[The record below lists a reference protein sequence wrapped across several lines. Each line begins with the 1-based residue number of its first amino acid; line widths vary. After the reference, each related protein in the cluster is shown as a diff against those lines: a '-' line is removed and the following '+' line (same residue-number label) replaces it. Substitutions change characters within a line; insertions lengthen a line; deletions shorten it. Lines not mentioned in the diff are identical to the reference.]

1 MYSKIYLQKFVK
13 FNSIILYL
21 KPLMPKILKASA
33 VHNIQSDYPI
43 YIGIEALSQLP
54 NLLAQINPSFILV
67 LADEESIE
75 HTLPVLKPYLQTKQT
90 IPIHVY
96 TISAGEDYKTIET
109 CQKVWQYM
117 LENNVDRNALLINLG
132 GGMVSDLGGLVAGL
146 YKRGILFINIPT
158 TLLAQ
163 VDASIGGK
171 TGVNLHHSKNQI
183 GLFNSPEAV
192 IIDLIFLK
200 TLSVRAFK
208 SGYAEILKHGLI
220 VDKEYWNTCKN
231 IKINELTTSL
241 LTDIIYRSCE
251 IKKSIVEE
259 DAYEIDIRKRL
270 NFGHTVGHA
279 LESIYN
285 ATTEPLT
292 HGEAVA
298 IGMLIESKL
307 SMAMNML
314 SQAEFE
320 EIENTI
326 LDFGYITKILPVPK
340 TLFIEYLYQD
350 KKNQSKQLKLTL
362 LQGIGKA
369 KENITVSEEQL
380 LNACIP
386 YLDIIDEQ

>member
-1 MYSKIYLQKFVK
+1 
-13 FNSIILYL
+13 
-21 KPLMPKILKASA
+21 MPKILKAGA
-33 VHNIQSDYPI
+33 IQNIQSGYPI
-43 YIGIEALSQLP
+43 YIGLEALSHLP
-54 NLLAQINPSFILV
+54 DILAGINPSFILV
-67 LADEESIE
+67 LADKTSIE
-75 HTLPVLKPYLQTKQT
+75 YTLDIIKGYLTTKNT

-96 TISAGEDYKTIET
+96 TIPSGEQHKTLET
-109 CQKVWQYM
+109 CQEIWEY
-117 LENNVDRNALLINLG
+117 LLNNNVDRNALIINLG
-132 GGMVSDLGGLVAGL
+132 GGMISDIGGLVAGL

-171 TGVNLHHSKNQI
+171 TGVNLQNSKNQI
-183 GLFNSPEAV
+183 GLFNTPEAV

-200 TLSVRAFK
+200 TLSTRAFK

-220 VDKEYWNTCKN
+220 ADKEYWKTCKD
-231 IKINELTTSL
+231 IQINNLTTAL

-270 NFGHTVGHA
+270 NFGHTIGHA

-285 ATTEPLT
+285 LSAEPLT
-292 HGEAVA
+292 HGEAIA
-298 IGMLIESKL
+298 IGMLIESKI
-307 SMAMNML
+307 SMSMSML

-340 TLFIEYLYQD
+340 SQFLEYLYQD
-350 KKNQSKQLKLTL
+350 KKNQNAQIKLTL

-369 KENITVSEEQL
+369 KENIPVSEEQI

-386 YLDIIDEQ
+386 YLDIIS

>member
-1 MYSKIYLQKFVK
+1 
-13 FNSIILYL
+13 
-21 KPLMPKILKASA
+21 MPKILKANAIHS
-33 VHNIQSDYPI
+33 IQADYPI
-43 YIGIEALSQLP
+43 YIGIEALSYLP
-54 NLLAQINPSFILV
+54 NLLTQIHPSFILIIT
-67 LADEESIE
+67 DENSIK
-75 HTLPVLKPYLQTKQT
+75 HTLPIIKPYLNVKQT

-96 TISAGEDYKTIET
+96 TIPSGEEHKTLDT
-109 CQKVWQYM
+109 CQQVWQYL
-117 LENNVDRNALLINLG
+117 LENNADRNTLIINLG

-163 VDASIGGK
+163 VDASVGGK
-171 TGVNLHHSKNQI
+171 TGVNLQHSKNQI

-192 IIDLIFLK
+192 IIDLVFLK
-200 TLSVRAFK
+200 SLSMRNFK

-220 VDKEYWNTCKN
+220 ADREYWKVCKD
-231 IKINELTTSL
+231 IKITELTTTL

-259 DAYEIDIRKRL
+259 DAYEVDIRKRL

-285 ATTEPLT
+285 ATDEPLT
-292 HGEAVA
+292 HGEAIA

-307 SMAMNML
+307 SMAISML

-340 TLFIEYLYQD
+340 SQFLEYLYQD
-350 KKNQSKQLKLTL
+350 KKNQNNQLKITL

-369 KENITVSEEQL
+369 KENIPVSEEKI

-386 YLDIIDEQ
+386 YLNILENE

>member
-1 MYSKIYLQKFVK
+1 
-13 FNSIILYL
+13 
-21 KPLMPKILKASA
+21 MPKILKANA
-33 VHNIQSDYPI
+33 VHSIQSNYPI
-43 YIGIEALSQLP
+43 YIGIEALSYLP
-54 NLLAQINPSFILV
+54 TLLTQIHPSFILV
-67 LADEESIE
+67 LADENSVE
-75 HTLPVLKPYLQTKQT
+75 HTLPILKPYLVTKHT
-90 IPIHVY
+90 LPIHVY
-96 TISAGEDYKTIET
+96 TVPTGETHKTMET
-109 CQKVWQYM
+109 CQQIWQYM
-117 LENNVDRNALLINLG
+117 LDNNVDRNGLLINLG
-132 GGMVSDLGGLVAGL
+132 GGVISDIGGLVAGL

-171 TGVNLHHSKNQI
+171 TGVNIHHSKNQI

-192 IIDLIFLK
+192 IIDLVFLK
-200 TLSVRAFK
+200 TLSVRTFK

-220 VDKEYWNTCKN
+220 ADKEYWKTCKN
-231 IKINELTTSL
+231 IKISELTTAL

-259 DAYEIDIRKRL
+259 DAYEVDIRKRL

-285 ATTEPLT
+285 TTNEPLT

-307 SMAMNML
+307 SMAMSML

-340 TLFIEYLYQD
+340 SKFLEYLYQD
-350 KKNQSKQLKLTL
+350 KKNQNKQLKITL

-386 YLDIIDEQ
+386 YLNILELENE

>member
-1 MYSKIYLQKFVK
+1 
-13 FNSIILYL
+13 
-21 KPLMPKILKASA
+21 MPKILKANA
-33 VHNIQSDYPI
+33 VHSIQADYPI
-43 YIGIEALSQLP
+43 YIGIEALSHLP
-54 NLLAQINPSFILV
+54 DLLAQIKPSFILI
-67 LADEESIE
+67 LADENSIE
-75 HTLPVLKPYLQTKQT
+75 HTLPVVKPYLNTKH
-90 IPIHVY
+90 IVPIHVY
-96 TISAGEDYKTIET
+96 TIPSGENYKTLET
-109 CQKVWQYM
+109 CQQIWQYM
-117 LENNVDRNALLINLG
+117 LDNNIDRNALIINLG

-192 IIDLIFLK
+192 IIDLVFLK
-200 TLSVRAFK
+200 TLSTRAFK

-220 VDKEYWNTCKN
+220 ADREYWKTCKN
-231 IKINELTTSL
+231 IKINELTTTL

-251 IKKSIVEE
+251 IKKSIVQE

-307 SMAMNML
+307 SMTMSML

-326 LDFGYITKILPVPK
+326 LDFGYIAKILPVPK
-340 TLFIEYLYQD
+340 SLFLEYLYQD
-350 KKNQSKQLKLTL
+350 KKNQNKQLKMTL

-369 KENITVSEEQL
+369 KENITISEEQL

-386 YLDIIDEQ
+386 YLNILENE

>member
-1 MYSKIYLQKFVK
+1 
-13 FNSIILYL
+13 
-21 KPLMPKILKASA
+21 MPKILKASA
-33 VHNIQSDYPI
+33 IQSIQSSYPI
-43 YIGIEALSQLP
+43 YIGVEALSYLP
-54 NLLAQINPSFILV
+54 NLLTEINPSFILV
-67 LADEESIE
+67 LTDENSIK
-75 HTLPVLKPYLQTKQT
+75 HTLPILKPHLITKTT

-96 TISAGEDYKTIET
+96 TIPSEEKHKTLGT
-109 CQKVWQYM
+109 CQEIWQY
-117 LENNVDRNALLINLG
+117 LLNNNVDRNALIINLG
-132 GGMVSDLGGLVAGL
+132 GGMISDIGGMVAGL

-171 TGVNLHHSKNQI
+171 TGVNLQNSKNQI

-192 IIDLIFLK
+192 IIDLVFLK
-200 TLSVRAFK
+200 TLSIRTFK

-220 VDKEYWNTCKN
+220 ADKEYWKSCTS
-231 IKINELTTSL
+231 IKISDLTTSV

-259 DAYEIDIRKRL
+259 DAYEVDIRKRL

-285 ATTEPLT
+285 TTPEPLT
-292 HGEAVA
+292 HGEAIA

-307 SMAMNML
+307 SMAMSML

-340 TLFIEYLYQD
+340 SLFIEYLYQD
-350 KKNQSKQLKLTL
+350 KKNHNHQLKLTL
-362 LQGIGKA
+362 LQAIGKA
-369 KENITVSEEQL
+369 KEDISVSEEQL

-386 YLDIIDEQ
+386 YLNILDE